1 MIQIKQIGI
10 PSLGVKPDGKVTP
23 ENTQTDEFISTEVDP
38 NKWGVTLASS
48 AQNILHKTSVSKEP
62 EGAVFITLI
71 ARNLCPMT
79 HDKRSPHPQSVKH
92 EKLIYDVLQSII
104 NLAAEGSEWLQH
116 VFVHV
121 DEPLT
126 LLVHSSALPIVAST
140 IISLAIRKSLNQTR
154 SADASFN
161 LGLLQDHGFIESD
174 ISDQRILH
182 ISKCAEKLKLL
193 KDDPTITTASG
204 FMVKRPKTMDE
215 ACKMIGGLYDCV
227 SLISKFA
234 HLTSDRLHIFEKR
247 LNAVSICTCD
257 AEWLLA
263 IIPDCNKWS

>member
-1 MIQIKQIGI
+1 MVPMFSSSFEYPQDTLSRPTDAPMIQVKQIGI
-10 PSLGVKPDGKVTP
+10 LSIGVQVDATVTSK
-23 ENTQTDEFISTEVDP
+23 NTQSDEFISTEVDP

-48 AQNILHKTSVSKEP
+48 AQNMLYKTSVSNEP
-62 EGAVFITLI
+62 DGAVFIPLI

-79 HDKRSPHPQSVKH
+79 YDEQSPHPQSVKR

-116 VFVHV
+116 VFVHA

-140 IISLAIRKSLNQTR
+140 IISLVIRKSLNQTR

-174 ISDQRILH
+174 ISDQ
-182 ISKCAEKLKLL
+182 
-193 KDDPTITTASG
+193 
-204 FMVKRPKTMDE
+204 
-215 ACKMIGGLYDCV
+215 
-227 SLISKFA
+227 
-234 HLTSDRLHIFEKR
+234 
-247 LNAVSICTCD
+247 
-257 AEWLLA
+257 
-263 IIPDCNKWS
+263 